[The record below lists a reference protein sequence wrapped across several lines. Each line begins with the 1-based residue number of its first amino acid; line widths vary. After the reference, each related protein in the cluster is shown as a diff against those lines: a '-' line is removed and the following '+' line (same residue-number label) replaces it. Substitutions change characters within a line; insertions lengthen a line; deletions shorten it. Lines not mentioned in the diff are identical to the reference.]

1 MKITK
6 LFMLTILTFL
16 FFLQSNL
23 MSASENFYKEAV
35 NHFENKNFEKSK
47 FLFQR
52 NLVFNPKDDL
62 SYLYLAKIYKEEDN
76 KKEVEKNLD
85 TTLLLNPKNEEAL
98 FMLIELQ
105 IEKSNFSRAQK
116 LSQQFSLICSSLCNK
131 KILITNKIQD
141 LKSDKENKK

>member
-1 MKITK
+1 MLKIFY
-6 LFMLTILTFL
+6 LFL
-16 FFLQSNL
+16 FTVFFINL
-23 MSASENFYKEAV
+23 NSLVNSKENFFHKAKKLYD
-35 NHFENKNFEKSK
+35 NKNYEDSK
-47 FLFQR
+47 FLLQR
-52 NLVFNPKDDL
+52 NIVFNPKDYL